1 MDQNSSRRFAH
12 TDIELMR
19 LRMSL
24 SPGQRLQAMFGARSL
39 IVGMIRGRL
48 KREFPNLPD
57 NELNLKVLEEIER
70 AQHVKSRTHSFPGRT
85 A

>member
-1 MDQNSSRRFAH
+1 MFPQTARRFAH

-19 LRMSL
+19 LRIPL
-24 SPGQRLQAMFGARSL
+24 TPGQRLQAMFGARAV

-48 KREFPNLPD
+48 QQQYPDLPD

-70 AQHVKSRTHSFPGRT
+70 AQSRTSQPLAVSGHS